1 MLWTVTLPK
10 TKLKFGGGGG
20 GVGGFKSADLRGG
33 GGGGGY
39 EGSSIC
45 CTPAKK
51 LQIYNFAAAPSF
63 T

>member
-10 TKLKFGGGGG
+10 TKLKFGGGG
-20 GVGGFKSADLRGG
+20 GG

-51 LQIYNFAAAPSF
+51 LQIYNFVAAASF

>member
-10 TKLKFGGGGG
+10 TKLKF
-20 GVGGFKSADLRGG
+20 GG

-51 LQIYNFAAAPSF
+51 LQIYNFAAAASF